1 MTVNFEQQK
10 QALGSLIEKKTA
22 QKKEYMT
29 LRIRE
34 KEQRKMAT
42 LVAKQS
48 QQMLQLLAD
57 KQEEIKQEMAH
68 ELVSFHYIQKAPK
81 VQVNQFTIQIC
92 FLS

>member
-1 MTVNFEQQK
+1 MTIHFEKQK
-10 QALGSLIEKKTA
+10 QELGSMIEKKAA

-57 KQEEIKQEMAH
+57 KQEEIKQEMAQ
-68 ELVSFHYIQKAPK
+68 ELVGFHRDSWSC
-81 VQVNQFTIQIC
+81 VDIC
-92 FLS
+92 